1 MRKTIVMMLTL
12 VCNLTVRAQQ
22 AETIESFI
30 ANSHEP
36 EWYMA
41 QAEAWQKKVD
51 GETCSEPLVITT
63 SLLADGGRIKMN
75 PERPISSARWRLR
88 CPTVMC

>member
-36 EWYMA
+36 EWYAA
-41 QAEAWQKKVD
+41 QAEVWQ
-51 GETCSEPLVITT
+51 
-63 SLLADGGRIKMN
+63 
-75 PERPISSARWRLR
+75 
-88 CPTVMC
+88 